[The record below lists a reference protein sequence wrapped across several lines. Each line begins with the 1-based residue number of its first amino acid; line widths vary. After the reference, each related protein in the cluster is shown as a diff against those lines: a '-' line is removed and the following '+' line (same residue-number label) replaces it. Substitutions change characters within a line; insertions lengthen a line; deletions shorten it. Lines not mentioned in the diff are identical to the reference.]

1 MLDGNTA
8 PSLRSYTTPFAY
20 SYYYSYNISSFLSD
34 ANVLGVC
41 TIKTNIQS
49 VMG

>member
-1 MLDGNTA
+1 VLEGNTA
-8 PSLRSYTTPFAY
+8 PSLRSYTTPLDY

-34 ANVLGVC
+34 AKVLGVF
-41 TIKTNIQS
+41 TIKASIQS